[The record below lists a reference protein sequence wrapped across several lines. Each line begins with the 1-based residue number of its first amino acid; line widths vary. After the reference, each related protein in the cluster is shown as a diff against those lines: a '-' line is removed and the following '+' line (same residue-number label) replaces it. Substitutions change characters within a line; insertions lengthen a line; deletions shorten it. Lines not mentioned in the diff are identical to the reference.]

1 VIRGLV
7 YFALVFGVG
16 FVLGPVRVLWLVPRV
31 GERAAELIEAP
42 CMLAAIVLSARFVV
56 RRHPAD
62 RRSRLLASGI
72 FASLLVV
79 VLDLTVVLWLRG
91 LTIREY
97 VEARDPVAGS
107 VYVGLLVAFGLMPWW
122 IATRQSRSL
131 SR

>member
-1 VIRGLV
+1 
-7 YFALVFGVG
+7 
-16 FVLGPVRVLWLVPRV
+16 VRVLWLVPLV

-56 RRHPAD
+56 RLHPAA
-62 RRSRLLASGI
+62 RRSSLLVSGI
-72 FASLLVV
+72 LASLLVV
-79 VLDLTVVLWLRG
+79 VLDLSVVLWLRG

-122 IATRQSRSL
+122 ITRGQTGSVSR
-131 SR
+131 